1 MSTKFCRVARIASG
15 LMILLFFFCRSVVAE
30 AQESNS
36 LHEHPESFGLGTKPT
51 EAELEAIDTAIRP
64 DGKGLPE
71 GQGSALEGKAIYEM
85 KCQQCHGL
93 KGEGGINDKL
103 AGTLQDGGFPF
114 AEKGAPKKTIGN
126 YWPYAT
132 TLFDYIRR
140 TMPYTLPGSL
150 TNNETYSLTAYL
162 LYLNQIIAE
171 DRVLNSSTLPEI
183 TMPAQHRFKNDN
195 RTGNGRVL

>member
-1 MSTKFCRVARIASG
+1 MNA
-15 LMILLFFFCRSVVAE
+15 LLCP
-30 AQESNS
+30 AQTLAQNERQA
-36 LHEHPESFGLGTKPT
+36 HEHPESFGLGTSPSNS
-51 EAELEAIDTAIRP
+51 ELAAMDTAIRP
-64 DGKGLPE
+64 DGKGLPD
-71 GQGSALEGKAIYEM
+71 GQGSAKEGQSIYES
-85 KCQQCHGL
+85 KCQQCHGP

-103 AGTLQDGGFPF
+103 VGTLPEGDFPF

-150 TNNETYSLTAYL
+150 TNDETYSLTAYL
-162 LYLNQIIAE
+162 LYLNKLIPQ
-171 DRVLNSSTLPEI
+171 DKVLNAQSLPEI

-195 RTGNGRVL
+195 RTQTDKIL